1 MSARKRRAA
10 RKIAMLVRM
19 DGTRARMF
27 DSQLIRAMVGS
38 TPAMRYWESCMIPL
52 GKALGRRGL
61 GERALVAIEAE
72 QKRRVA
78 AGGRW

>member
-10 RKIAMLVRM
+10 RKIDMLVRM

-27 DSQLIRAMVGS
+27 DSQLIAAMRGP
-38 TPAMRYWESCMIPL
+38 TPAMRYWETCMIPL

-72 QKRRVA
+72 QKRRVVD
-78 AGGRW
+78 GGRW

>member
-19 DGTRARMF
+19 DGTRSRMF
-27 DSQLIRAMVGS
+27 DSALIAAIAGS
-38 TPAMRYWESCMIPL
+38 TPAMRYWETCMIPL

-61 GERALVAIEAE
+61 GERALMAIEAE

-78 AGGRW
+78 TGGRW